1 MKKPNTETTAG
12 CLQPGQR
19 FWVEMVCDGKG
30 QNGTV
35 VVYPVPQ
42 NFNGNSDLIRF
53 HYDAP
58 VLINGE
64 AFEFEVP
71 DEYKW
76 IVPGAECLYNHE
88 QRTVA
93 STPFFKY
100 GDTPFFKY
108 GDWNCYLA
116 DSHWMV
122 GCRNIAKVEVVEVV
136 EEPITLTLSKKD
148 AVALQDLLCSE
159 FGLPYA
165 AAVLSKELKEKL
177 K

>member
-1 MKKPNTETTAG
+1 MWLLYSVVLVFFIKIGYTGYRFLLWKDKRMKKPNTETTTG

-76 IVPGAECLYNHE
+76 IVPGAEVSIIMSRELLLPLHFLNMVTLHFLNMVIG
-88 QRTVA
+88 TVILQIHIGWWGVA
-93 STPFFKY
+93 ILRRLKSLK
-100 GDTPFFKY
+100 
-108 GDWNCYLA
+108 WL
-116 DSHWMV
+116 
-122 GCRNIAKVEVVEVV
+122 RN
-136 EEPITLTLSKKD
+136 P
-148 AVALQDLLCSE
+148 LL
-159 FGLPYA
+159 
-165 AAVLSKELKEKL
+165 
-177 K
+177 